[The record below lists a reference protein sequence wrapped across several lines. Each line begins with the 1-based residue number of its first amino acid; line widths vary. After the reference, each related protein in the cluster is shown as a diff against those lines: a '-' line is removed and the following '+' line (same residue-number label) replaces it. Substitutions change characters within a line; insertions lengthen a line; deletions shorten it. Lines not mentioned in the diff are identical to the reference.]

1 MRNMFIIA
9 RRELGAYFASPIAYL
24 VMAGFLAIAG
34 YFFSVI
40 LVLSRQATMEF
51 VFNNVVVILLF
62 VAPLL
67 AMRLVA
73 EEQRSGTIELLM
85 TSPIRDWQVIWGKW
99 LAAFILYL
107 VILAFTL
114 LYVLVLWKLGNPDY
128 GRIVSGYLGMILLGG
143 TLLALG
149 TMTSALTENQIV
161 AAVIGVA
168 LTVLFYVAGAT
179 ADVSS
184 SESLLRRF
192 FSYIGIAEHFS
203 DFTRGV
209 VDTTHVVFF
218 FSLTVVA
225 LYLATRLLETRRWR

>member
-1 MRNMFIIA
+1 MRNMLIIA

-24 VMAGFLAIAG
+24 VTAGFLAIAG

-85 TSPIRDWQVIWGKW
+85 TSPVRDWQVIWGKW
-99 LAAFILYL
+99 LAAFVLYL
-107 VILAFTL
+107 VMLAFTL
-114 LYVLVLWKLGNPDY
+114 LYVLVLWQLGDPDL

-143 TLLALG
+143 ALLALG
-149 TMTSALTENQIV
+149 TLTSALTENQIV

-179 ADVSS
+179 ADVGGSQ
-184 SESLLRRF
+184 SLLSQF

-218 FSLTVVA
+218 LSLTVVA

>member
-1 MRNMFIIA
+1 MRNMLIIA

-24 VMAGFLAIAG
+24 VAAGFLAIAG

-85 TSPIRDWQVIWGKW
+85 TSPVRDWQVIWGKW

-107 VILAFTL
+107 AMLAFTL
-114 LYVLVLWKLGNPDY
+114 LYVVVLWQLGDPDY

-143 TLLALG
+143 ALLALG
-149 TMTSALTENQIV
+149 TLTSALTENQIV

-179 ADVSS
+179 ADVGGSQ
-184 SESLLRRF
+184 SLPGQF
-192 FSYIGIAEHFS
+192 FNYIGIAEHFS

-209 VDTTHVVFF
+209 IDTTHVVFF
-218 FSLTVVA
+218 LSLTVVA